1 MTVADT
7 VTALDAIARAGGPAR
22 ATGTDAPDPRVFQL
36 VRAAA
41 HAADCQ
47 IAVFYQG
54 SGPEFEA
61 VADFGAAGPPGVLRF
76 GGAPDADDAEDALA
90 AAAAASLAGCGGAP
104 LPFVAAARVA
114 PDGDGATRGV
124 LVVADTRAAR
134 TGLSAAQF
142 YVLRAHAAQLAALIE
157 LQELRRVASAALAGA
172 ERLRLL
178 ESVAVHANDAIL
190 ITGAEPIDLPG
201 PRILYC
207 NAAFTR
213 TTGYAEAEILGRTPR
228 LLQGPGTDRAALDKL
243 RGALSRWEPVVVE
256 LLNYRKDGAT
266 FWVELSIVPVA
277 DETGWFT
284 HWVSV
289 QRDVSDRKTAEEA
302 ATRARVAEAEREA
315 LQAEISERRR
325 VEERQTLLTRELD
338 HRAKN
343 ALAVVQAALRLTPRE
358 DAEAFA
364 RAVEGRV
371 AADRVRAGGAA
382 MPDSAFFLGRQ
393 SWLAGLPLQGGEIR
407 LRIASKPG
415 AQGSCLAS
423 LIQPLAKIAPSLAA
437 DAAQVAGGGR
447 VQPCRGGGDH
457 PNLAARH
464 GGRGGR
470 LAPGRAALVAALGAE
485 QLLET
490 VVGARQLGDGATV
503 EQPRSVAAGDLA
515 EVVDGPGQVTGAGAV
530 AGHGRDQAVEATLNH
545 GGVLAGLIAQDVSG
559 SMHPAIGALDVRPE
573 GGGALQAAADQPAQ
587 PRERRRGAPFSATRS
602 RLSATASSRA
612 LSCSP
617 EAASGG
623 RPSSVM
629 ALRTAAR

>member
-76 GGAPDADDAEDALA
+76 RGAPDADDAEDALA

-371 AADRVRAGGAA
+371 AALSRAHTLLAEGRWDGAELGALAEGELAPFLAGG
-382 MPDSAFFLGRQ
+382 
-393 SWLAGLPLQGGEIR
+393 
-407 LRIASKPG
+407 
-415 AQGSCLAS
+415 
-423 LIQPLAKIAPSLAA
+423 
-437 DAAQVAGGGR
+437 
-447 VQPCRGGGDH
+447 
-457 PNLAARH
+457 
-464 GGRGGR
+464 
-470 LAPGRAALVAALGAE
+470 
-485 QLLET
+485 
-490 VVGARQLGDGATV
+490 
-503 EQPRSVAAGDLA
+503 
-515 EVVDGPGQVTGAGAV
+515 
-530 AGHGRDQAVEATLNH
+530 
-545 GGVLAGLIAQDVSG
+545 
-559 SMHPAIGALDVRPE
+559 
-573 GGGALQAAADQPAQ
+573 
-587 PRERRRGAPFSATRS
+587 RRRARARS
-602 RLSATASSRA
+602 
-612 LSCSP
+612 
-617 EAASGG
+617 
-623 RPSSVM
+623 
-629 ALRTAAR
+629 